1 MSYLIIKITYFDIY
15 VETEPSLRH
24 LSLHYAATS
33 AAPTDLESWGQVRV
47 GEGEEGLT
55 QGRPGSSGRFCVGL
69 HQDVRKLDVQVRVGG
84 GGEEGG
90 GSVFGNDDRYL
101 FGPPGI
107 VFPALE
113 RFTGRILA
121 RCSLRLQRSK
131 TEVFCWGDLLPRTPA
146 DLKRAGME
154 VNGVFEPGM
163 ECYRIGIGLDG
174 YINAYLESIVEE
186 IKWWPRR
193 PAASWRTTSR
203 QSGRS

>member
-1 MSYLIIKITYFDIY
+1 MSRASVLES
-15 VETEPSLRH
+15 VENEPSLRH
-24 LSLHYAATS
+24 LALHYAATS
-33 AAPTDLESWGQVRV
+33 AAPTALESGGQVW

-55 QGRPGSSGRFCVGL
+55 QGRPGSSGRFCL
-69 HQDVRKLDVQVRVGG
+69 AWHQDVRQLDAEVRGGG
-84 GGEEGG
+84 GGEAGG
-90 GSVFGNDDRYL
+90 GAVFGNDDGYV
-101 FGPPGI
+101 FGPPDI

-113 RFTGRILA
+113 RFAGRILA
-121 RCSLRLQRSK
+121 RCSMRLQRAK
-131 TEVFCWGDLLPRTPA
+131 TEVFCWGDLPAGTPA
-146 DLKRAGME
+146 DLKRAGLE